1 MYSLNYLAL
10 NYSMWTNLV
19 NVARIKIKCSYRI
32 QATRN
37 AGMNR
42 WYKIVKINVCNW
54 KTCALLKLSCFQTIF
69 WRCILSFNY
78 QKEHW
83 WFTLQ
88 LYFKRTKTEC
98 LKNKIECEYVWY
110 TLCSSTKRW
119 LNLSICSKP
128 WDYRRHASFGDRL
141 CRHLQSVDCGRRLR
155 RQDGAFEM
163 SDGIWVCA
171 TEQTHSR

>member
-54 KTCALLKLSCFQTIF
+54 KTCSVKTFMLSNDILEIYIVFQ
-69 WRCILSFNY
+69 LS
-78 QKEHW
+78 KG
-83 WFTLQ
+83 TLVINI
-88 LYFKRTKTEC
+88 RTKTKC
-98 LKNKIECEYVWY
+98 LKNKIEYEYVWY
-110 TLCSSTKRW
+110 TLCSSLKRW